1 MGLIDDLVRN
11 FTGGGSSSTPKSSG
25 ALRKASA
32 SVSRPAPANR
42 QPAQQQPKFTSVL
55 SEQPTGRGGGGGGGR
70 GMVGMSIGGG
80 FKPTEK
86 EDEPVNQDPMEM
98 FLYGQNKQGREKTE
112 EARNSK
118 FNFWDDLGAYFTT
131 PVEGSIFTSPGIA
144 GAAQRKEDAENA
156 RTEAGLKPGDVP
168 SNEQLKQ
175 LGQDDELVNVDGDL
189 LPLNNSPQGNAQLIG
204 QAAQVDKASA
214 RDEYADSLT
223 TRNITV
229 RELSDAEWA
238 ALTPEQQRS
247 VLSTWALYQA
257 SLEDQE
263 LGASVADAEEGY
275 ADTVNSMF
283 TNKGGSDTYAP
294 NTVRTLQEL
303 GYTNENADLDQ
314 FLDRSALPS
323 YEDILGQTSDRSA
336 ENRQATSAAFSG
348 SSLFSSEGIT
358 TALAEG
364 QSLIDALRVS
374 GSVSDDFKRLTGV
387 SGDYSSLTEDDFDSL
402 NTLFNN
408 LSNRDVLS
416 RMSTD
421 PELNARITSY
431 IDEANAMYGPELVSR
446 YFDDVAKTVN
456 DPAYLTYD
464 EFVQNW
470 MEG

>member
-11 FTGGGSSSTPKSSG
+11 FTGGGSKPTPKSSG
-25 ALRKASA
+25 ALRKASTA
-32 SVSRPAPANR
+32 VSRPATANR
-42 QPAQQQPKFTSVL
+42 QPAQQTKFASVL
-55 SEQPTGRGGGGGGGR
+55 SEPATGGGGGGGGGR
-70 GMVGMSIGGG
+70 GMVGMSVGGG

-131 PVEGSIFTSPGIA
+131 PVDGNVFTSPGIA
-144 GAAQRKEDAENA
+144 GAAQRKEDAQA
-156 RTEAGLKPGDVP
+156 ASDAAGIKPGVTP
-168 SNEQLKQ
+168 TNEQLKQ
-175 LGQDDELVNVDGDL
+175 VGQDDELVNIDGNL
-189 LPLNNSPQGNAQLIG
+189 VPLNNSPQGNAQLLG
-204 QAAQVDKASA
+204 QAAEVDKSNA
-214 RDEYADSLT
+214 RDDYASSLD
-223 TRNITV
+223 RRQITV

-238 ALTPEQQRS
+238 ALSPEQQKS

-257 SLEDQE
+257 SLEDEQ
-263 LGASVADAEEGY
+263 LGASVAEAEEGY

-303 GYTNENADLDQ
+303 GYQNENADLDQ

-323 YEDILGQTSDRSA
+323 YEDILGQTTDTGA
-336 ENRQATSAAFSG
+336 ENRRANSTSFA
-348 SSLFSSEGIT
+348 SSPLFTNESVT

-364 QSLIDALRVS
+364 QDLLDALRVS

-387 SGDYSSLTEDDFDSL
+387 SGDYSSFTEDDFDSL

-431 IDEANAMYGPELVSR
+431 IDEANTMYGPELVSR
-446 YFDDVAKTVN
+446 YFDDVARTVN